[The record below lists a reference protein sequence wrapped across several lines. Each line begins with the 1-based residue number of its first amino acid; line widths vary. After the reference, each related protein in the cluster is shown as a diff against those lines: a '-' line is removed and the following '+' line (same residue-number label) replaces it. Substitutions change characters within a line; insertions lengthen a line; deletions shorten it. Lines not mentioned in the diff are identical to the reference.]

1 MPRPGTV
8 GAAPHNSLA
17 SASLMNDPKILV
29 VSVSTGTGHVRA
41 AEAVCTA
48 LARRHPGVYVRH
60 VDLLELA
67 PAWVKAFY
75 GKAFEKVAAHAPSLW
90 KEIYHATDGDEHDR
104 ARWAAA
110 GRFVFREFRRVLDA
124 ERWDACLSTHFLPC
138 QLASGGGEFPPL
150 SLVVTDFTLHRVWVQ
165 PCASRYFV
173 ATDELV
179 AELGRRVPGVP
190 ALATGIPISPDVASA
205 VSRDEARAALG
216 LPADRRIALIVGGG
230 LGIGV
235 EESARAA
242 LQATPRD
249 VQLVAVCARNDSAR
263 ERLQALGLSAERLQV
278 HGYVQGLTTW
288 MSAADLVATKPGG
301 LSLSEGLAL
310 GCALL
315 LTRPIPGAEE
325 GNARVAEAN
334 GAALVAN
341 TTDEIRAAFTRAFSA
356 PGLLQRLA
364 DGARGMA
371 RPHAADHV
379 ADALVASVGRREEVG
394 VSA

>member
-1 MPRPGTV
+1 
-8 GAAPHNSLA
+8 
-17 SASLMNDPKILV
+17 MNNPKILV

-41 AEAVCTA
+41 AEAVCAA

-67 PAWVKAFY
+67 PQWVRAFY
-75 GKAFEKVAAHAPSLW
+75 GKAFEKVAAHAPALW

-110 GRFVFREFRRVLDA
+110 ADRFVFRELRRVLNA

-173 ATDELV
+173 ATDDLV
-179 AELGRRVPGVP
+179 AELGRRMPGVP
-190 ALATGIPISPDVASA
+190 ALATGIPISPDVALA
-205 VSRDEARAALG
+205 GSRDEARAALG
-216 LPADRRIALIVGGG
+216 LPGGRRMALIVGGG

-242 LQATPRD
+242 LEATPGD

-263 ERLQALGLSAERLQV
+263 ERLQALALPAERLQV

-341 TTDEIRAAFTRAFSA
+341 TTDEIRAAFARAFSE

-364 DGARGMA
+364 DGARVMG
-371 RPHAADHV
+371 RSHAADHV
-379 ADALVASVGRREEVG
+379 ADALVASVPQAAEGR
-394 VSA
+394 VSALAAGVRA

>member
-1 MPRPGTV
+1 MNNPR
-8 GAAPHNSLA
+8 
-17 SASLMNDPKILV
+17 ILV

-48 LARRHPGVYVRH
+48 LACRHPGVYVRH

-67 PAWVKAFY
+67 PQWVRAFY

-110 GRFVFREFRRVLDA
+110 ADRFVFREFRRVLDA

-138 QLASGGGEFPPL
+138 QLASGGGGFPPL

-165 PCASRYFV
+165 PRASRYFV
-173 ATDELV
+173 ATDDLV
-179 AELGRRVPGVP
+179 TELGRRVPGIP

-205 VSRDEARAALG
+205 GSRDEARAALG
-216 LPADRRIALIVGGG
+216 LPGSRRMALIVGGG

-242 LQATPRD
+242 LQATPGD

-263 ERLQALGLSAERLQV
+263 ERLQALGLPADRLQV

-341 TTDEIRAAFTRAFSA
+341 TTDEIRAAFARAFSE

-364 DGARGMA
+364 DGARGMG
-371 RPHAADHV
+371 RPHAAEHV
-379 ADALVASVGRREEVG
+379 ADALAASVARRGEVT